1 MIPLLG
7 IIPQSAMN
15 TNEIRRGRARRA
27 PEKNTM
33 LLMVDL
39 LLLACAFMVSVMV
52 IKQDFRFLDAMS
64 LNERREMLLSVGFGI
79 FFFWGFEMYSIVLL
93 KPSVTFVTVVL
104 SAIYTFVCT
113 FLTMLLLSGKPPE
126 TLLLAVGCG
135 SGFALL
141 LMWRMFLYYYY
152 KHKPHR
158 QKMLMIE
165 KMKDDNSRVRRMKYA
180 CLSRFD
186 AWYEQVN
193 IDDIECVKKF
203 IEERFPAYDVIC
215 LMETVPYEVRDL
227 FLNAGTRMGK
237 DFYVV
242 PMMYEMNFA
251 KVKLASLDDVM
262 VFHLQPNQI
271 NDFSMAIKR
280 AMDILLALTG
290 LAIAAIPMGIIALTI
305 KLTSPGPVFYK
316 QTRLTK
322 DKRAFEIYKFRSMVQ
337 NAEAKSGPML
347 ALKDDPRVTPVG
359 RWLRKLRLD
368 ELPQLINILKGD
380 MSVVGPRPE
389 RPFFVEQYE
398 KTIEN
403 YDKRFTVRAGL
414 RALSHVYGRY
424 STDAIDRTRYDLLY
438 VQNYSLLLDI
448 RIILQTSRTIFLSD
462 AAEGVW
468 TTDRRESART
478 EQG

>member
-1 MIPLLG
+1 M
-7 IIPQSAMN
+7 
-15 TNEIRRGRARRA
+15 RGKKPRRA
-27 PEKNTM
+27 PEKNT
-33 LLMVDL
+33 
-39 LLLACAFMVSVMV
+39 LLALFDLILLICAFVFSAMI
-52 IKQDFRFLDAMS
+52 IKRDLRFAEATS
-64 LNERREMLLSVGFGI
+64 ASEWREMLLGIGFGL

-93 KPSVTFVTVVL
+93 KPWATFVTVGL
-104 SAIYTFVCT
+104 SAIYSFVCT
-113 FLTMLLLSGKPPE
+113 LMVTLIFTGKPPE
-126 TLLLAVGCG
+126 TPMLALGCAA
-135 SGFALL
+135 GFALL
-141 LMWRMFLYYYY
+141 LIWRMFLYCYYT
-152 KHKPHR
+152 HKPHR
-158 QKMLMIE
+158 QRMLMIE

-193 IDDIECVKKF
+193 IDDIACVKTF

-215 LMETVPYEVRDL
+215 LMETVPSEVRDL

-271 NDFSMAIKR
+271 SGYSMAIKR
-280 AMDILLALTG
+280 AADILMALVG
-290 LAIAAIPMGIIALTI
+290 LAVALVPMGIIAVMI
-305 KLTSPGPVFYK
+305 KLTSPGPVLYK
-316 QTRLTK
+316 QIRLTK
-322 DKRAFEIYKFRSMVQ
+322 DKREFQIYKFHSMVQ
-337 NAEAKSGPML
+337 DAEARSGPMI
-347 ALKDDPRVTPVG
+347 AVKDDPRVTGVG

-398 KTIEN
+398 RTVEN
-403 YDKRFTVRAGL
+403 YDNRFTVRAGL
-414 RALSHVYGRY
+414 TALSHVYGRY
-424 STDAIDRTRYDLLY
+424 STDVIDRTRYDLAY
-438 VQNYSLLLDI
+438 VQNYSLMLDV
-448 RIILQTSRTIFLSD
+448 RIILLTSRTIFLSD

-468 TTDRRESART
+468 TTDRREAAR
-478 EQG
+478 QSKDDLQ

>member
-1 MIPLLG
+1 M
-7 IIPQSAMN
+7 AM
-15 TNEIRRGRARRA
+15 ESKEFRRKKARRA
-27 PEKNTM
+27 PEKNTP
-33 LLMVDL
+33 LVLIDL
-39 LLLACAFMVSVMV
+39 LLLVCAFALATMI
-52 IKQDFRFLDAMS
+52 IKRDLHFVDAMS
-64 LNERREMLLSVGFGI
+64 ANERREMLLCIGFGM

-93 KPSVTFVTVVL
+93 KPGATCVTAVL
-104 SAIYTFVCT
+104 SAIYSSACT
-113 FLTMLLLSGKPPE
+113 FLLELIFTGKPPE
-126 TLLLAVGCG
+126 TLLLAVGCAM
-135 SGFALL
+135 GFALL
-141 LMWRMFLYYYY
+141 LIWRMFLYYYY

-193 IDDIECVKKF
+193 IDDIECVKAF

-271 NDFSMAIKR
+271 NDYSMAVKR
-280 AMDILLALTG
+280 AADIVLALIG
-290 LAIAAIPMGIIALTI
+290 LALAMVPMGIIALMI

-316 QTRLTK
+316 QVRLTR
-322 DKRAFEIYKFRSMVQ
+322 DKQEFEIYKFRSMVQ
-337 NAEAKSGPML
+337 NAEARSGPML

-414 RALSHVYGRY
+414 TALSHVYGRY

-438 VQNYSLLLDI
+438 VQNYSLMLDVRIMLL
-448 RIILQTSRTIFLSD
+448 TSRTIFLND

-468 TTDRRESART
+468 TRDRREAAKT